1 MNKIIAIIGEAGAGK
16 DYLVKKI
23 MENHSDTFHE
33 IISYTTRP
41 IREGEQDGVNYHFVS
56 PEEFEYL
63 IANNKMLE
71 YTNFRDWY
79 YGTCIYDLSK
89 TKINIG
95 VFNPAGIRNLLK
107 NNNINVEVIRL
118 VARDKTRLL
127 RQLNREYNPDCFEI
141 IRRFQTD
148 KEDFRNLDFDYMAL
162 LNESDYNL
170 EDNITIITHLANMV
184 IDYNDY
190 KQENG
195 QK

>member
-1 MNKIIAIIGEAGAGK
+1 MIKIIAIIGEAGTGK

-23 MENHSDTFHE
+23 MEKHSDTFHE

-41 IREGEQDGVNYHFVS
+41 IREGEQDGINYHFVS

-71 YTNFRDWY
+71 YTNFRNWY
-79 YGTCIYDLSK
+79 YGTCIYDLNK
-89 TKINIG
+89 TKTNIG

-107 NNNINVEVIRL
+107 NNNIDVEIIRL

-148 KEDFRNLDFDYMAL
+148 KEDFRNLDFDYLAL
-162 LNESDYNL
+162 NNESNDNL
-170 EDNITIITHLANMV
+170 EDNIIIITHLTE
-184 IDYNDY
+184 I
-190 KQENG
+190 
-195 QK
+195 